1 MKYEELWDWIK
12 NKMQLADGRN
22 YQPVMIRKLNQNGGK
37 ATKKQIQ
44 NELSK
49 ENPGFLE
56 SHFEEF
62 PFDVLEKH
70 GIVELKDGYYELT
83 AFKTYQEEIGKV
95 GEITFQCNEK
105 IGGNVRNNLKELTE
119 KGVSERVYK
128 ALLWYWKKR
137 GIKYSRD
144 QLSKPKSDGF
154 IDEDELLDDDQRL
167 HGMVKGTY
175 KAKGE
180 EFAQAIMLNPDSKW
194 DMELK
199 PNHPTIRID
208 YEYSY

>member
-1 MKYEELWDWIK
+1 LLDYEKLVDWIK
-12 NKMQLADGRN
+12 NKMEMNDGKN

-49 ENPGFLE
+49 ENPGLRASYFDKL
-56 SHFEEF
+56 
-62 PFDVLEKH
+62 PFDVLVRH
-70 GIVELKDGYYELT
+70 GIVELKDEYYELI
-83 AFKTYQEEIGKV
+83 AFKTYEEESGKV
-95 GEITFQCNEK
+95 GEITFLCNEK
-105 IGGNVRNNLKELTE
+105 IGGDVRNELKELTE

-137 GIKYSRD
+137 GKTFARD
-144 QLSKPKSDGF
+144 QLSKPKKDGF

-175 KAKGE
+175 KAEGE

-199 PNHPTIRID
+199 LNHPTIRID
-208 YEYSY
+208 Y